1 MSDAES
7 DSLSQPLS
15 EKELSEEDDSDY
27 EEEAARATK
36 GPRRKAEK
44 DAENAPPSSVKRGK
58 KGGKGVEPEPLVG
71 EHLTEYERA
80 RAARVEENKRRLAEL
95 VELPHGLAGGVPAPA
110 PKRQRQRQRRTP
122 PANPSGPQRG
132 SARLRGEQAP
142 LVELDEH
149 DNVLDPNTVPTTDS
163 GEVRLCEGS
172 GEERRA
178 YRDLKAAESRAQKF
192 ELWGAV
198 KAQGGSSDPRRTL
211 AAGDLQ
217 RVPLLQTDDQQ
228 VQGCVHDARV
238 PSAVVPP
245 LPQQQG
251 GRVCGGS
258 QRVRH
263 VALPALCRRRAALL
277 MQHVPAQG
285 WQGGAGPSVARGSSA
300 GLQLCARFH
309 HSARHRVKKTTQGV

>member
-15 EKELSEEDDSDY
+15 EEELSEGDDSDY

-36 GPRRKAEK
+36 GPRRAIKAEK
-44 DAENAPPSSVKRGK
+44 DTENAPPSSVKRGK

-122 PANPSGPQRG
+122 PTLPSGPQRG

-178 YRDLKAAESRAQKF
+178 YRDLNAAESRAQKF
-192 ELWGAV
+192 ELWELSSRSR
-198 KAQGGSSDPRRTL
+198 SSDPSS
-211 AAGDLQ
+211 
-217 RVPLLQTDDQQ
+217 
-228 VQGCVHDARV
+228 HAR
-238 PSAVVPP
+238 S
-245 LPQQQG
+245 
-251 GRVCGGS
+251 
-258 QRVRH
+258 
-263 VALPALCRRRAALL
+263 
-277 MQHVPAQG
+277 
-285 WQGGAGPSVARGSSA
+285 W
-300 GLQLCARFH
+300 
-309 HSARHRVKKTTQGV
+309 

>member
-15 EKELSEEDDSDY
+15 EEELSEGDDSDY

-58 KGGKGVEPEPLVG
+58 KGDKGVEPEPLVG

-122 PANPSGPQRG
+122 PTLPSGPQRG

-178 YRDLKAAESRAQKF
+178 YRDLNAAESRAQKF
-192 ELWGAV
+192 ELWELSSRSR
-198 KAQGGSSDPRRTL
+198 SSDPSS
-211 AAGDLQ
+211 
-217 RVPLLQTDDQQ
+217 
-228 VQGCVHDARV
+228 HAR
-238 PSAVVPP
+238 S
-245 LPQQQG
+245 
-251 GRVCGGS
+251 
-258 QRVRH
+258 
-263 VALPALCRRRAALL
+263 
-277 MQHVPAQG
+277 
-285 WQGGAGPSVARGSSA
+285 W
-300 GLQLCARFH
+300 
-309 HSARHRVKKTTQGV
+309 